1 MPFDDTKLLGPLA
14 ERHLIWWDAFIPRSK
29 ATPSRT
35 PLYMILY
42 CQPTNIQIVAKTFQ
56 QQEKLLH
63 TPPFFN
69 PSCRYQN
76 LNLSRLRGAERSS
89 TPSSATSS
97 SSSVGGRPRLTMQQ
111 SETHIRQE
119 IGRLLES
126 IRHDSPQKNQ
136 NSASQEQQELEDQ
149 DLYIPGLNVT
159 LLPHQVQ
166 GIRWMLERESN
177 NNSAGGILAD
187 VSFLIR
193 HKL

>member
-1 MPFDDTKLLGPLA
+1 
-14 ERHLIWWDAFIPRSK
+14 
-29 ATPSRT
+29 
-35 PLYMILY
+35 
-42 CQPTNIQIVAKTFQ
+42 
-56 QQEKLLH
+56 
-63 TPPFFN
+63 
-69 PSCRYQN
+69 
-76 LNLSRLRGAERSS
+76 
-89 TPSSATSS
+89 
-97 SSSVGGRPRLTMQQ
+97 MQQ